1 MDEEARRAFERNL
14 PEKVTVQN
22 KKDFVAS
29 IEYHLGQGIGI
40 TDDNFNIFFRYLRDI
55 KREQVDLR
63 EVSDMLVI
71 MDIAS
76 LVNLHSHEGKYE
88 PLYSLTRQLLD
99 FTPKTSGGR
108 KKRRSKTRK
117 SRRKRRANKKRRT
130 MRK

>member
-1 MDEEARRAFERNL
+1 MDEEAGRVFERDV

-29 IEYHLGQGIGI
+29 IKYNLGQGI

-55 KREQVDLR
+55 NRDRATLL
-63 EVSDMLVI
+63 EVSDMSVI
-71 MDIAS
+71 MGIQSIVA
-76 LVNLHSHEGKYE
+76 LNLDDRNCGQ
-88 PLYSLTRQLLD
+88 LYLLTTQLLD
-99 FTPKTSGGR
+99 FSPKTSGGR

-117 SRRKRRANKKRRT
+117 SRRKTRANKKRRT